1 MPSLL
6 PTHALHKLNLP
17 LAPYPP
23 YPSRTPTLP
32 PPSPCHTS
40 RLSGLCA
47 NSQMPGSAKAR
58 TLEGHPGTPTG
69 TRWRPC
75 LPCETQKGM
84 PGLVIN
90 AHERYGAC
98 IPSCLGY
105 GTRVRGRRRNEGVM
119 TSPKLACHSRRK
131 ERRGKSPTNKVL
143 MGSIGRDLILA
154 KHFPHSIF
162 FYNILLLLL
171 LLFLLVSFFSFPF
184 LLLSP

>member
-1 MPSLL
+1 
-6 PTHALHKLNLP
+6 
-17 LAPYPP
+17 
-23 YPSRTPTLP
+23 
-32 PPSPCHTS
+32 
-40 RLSGLCA
+40 
-47 NSQMPGSAKAR
+47 
-58 TLEGHPGTPTG
+58 
-69 TRWRPC
+69 
-75 LPCETQKGM
+75 
-84 PGLVIN
+84 
-90 AHERYGAC
+90 
-98 IPSCLGY
+98 
-105 GTRVRGRRRNEGVM
+105 M